1 MKLPIYQIDA
11 FTSRIFEGNPAA
23 VIPLEEWITS
33 KLMQKIAMENNLS
46 ETAFIVKAGPDY
58 EIRWFTPLCEV
69 DLCGH
74 ATLAAAHLVLYLLEP
89 DKNEVIFSSKSGNLN
104 VKKEDGLL
112 AINLPSAQNKEA
124 DVPENLTEALGKKPL
139 EVYESDDL
147 MAVYENES
155 DIQNL
160 NPDFIKLKGI
170 DTRGIVVTAP
180 GEHVDFV
187 SRFFAPAVGI
197 NEDPVTGSAHTKLVP
212 FWSARTGKKELN
224 AKQLSK
230 RTGKLICRNN
240 NEYVQLLGNARI
252 YLTGEITTK

>member
-11 FTSRIFEGNPAA
+11 FTSSIFEGNPAA
-23 VIPLEEWITS
+23 IVPLEEWITS

-46 ETAFIVKAGPDY
+46 ETAFIVKAGQDY
-58 EIRWFTPLCEV
+58 EIRWFTPVCEV

-74 ATLAAAHLVLYLLEP
+74 ATLAAAYLVLYLLEP
-89 DKNEVIFSSKSGNLN
+89 KKDEVTFSSKSGNLN
-104 VKKEDGLL
+104 VKKEDGML
-112 AINLPSAQNKEA
+112 AINLPSVQNKKTDIPA
-124 DVPENLTEALGKKPL
+124 TLSEALGKKPL

-147 MAVYENES
+147 MAIYENEA
-155 DIQNL
+155 DIKNL
-160 NPDFIKLKGI
+160 NPDFIKLKKI
-170 DTRGIVVTAP
+170 DTRGIIATAP

-212 FWSARTGKKELN
+212 FWSAETGKNELN
-224 AKQLSK
+224 AKQLSQ

-240 NEYVQLLGNARI
+240 KDYVQLLGNARI